1 MLLDIARGHSILVAK
16 SCLIKTKNW
25 PLSGLSCNV
34 KYFSTSMCSL
44 LKYSARKCWSRK
56 REGIVFIA
64 TAHVHSV
71 EWKLG
76 FCAGSSPA
84 RAVLKFYYFVNKFC
98 WSVYQPFRGV
108 VVIITHGV
116 LKIFLHFDEV
126 SPYGPPI
133 STPRT
138 RCWLAFLPLNQAS
151 SKFLWGVLY

>member
-1 MLLDIARGHSILVAK
+1 MDIALGHSILVGK
-16 SCLIKTKNW
+16 SCLIKTKNR

-34 KYFSTSMCSL
+34 KYFSRSMCSL
-44 LKYSARKCWSRK
+44 LKYSAWKCWSRK
-56 REGIVFIA
+56 REGTVFIT

-71 EWKLG
+71 ESKLR

-84 RAVLKFYYFVNKFC
+84 CAVLKFCYFVNKFC
-98 WSVYQPFRGV
+98 WSVNQPFRVV

-133 STPRT
+133 STPGT
-138 RCWLAFLPLNQAS
+138 RCWLAFLPLNQVS
-151 SKFLWGVLY
+151 SKFLWGVVY